1 MSNVQSLIAHLES
14 SRAGTLFKRVDE
26 VRSMLVKWVSVFL
39 VFVAVGFYFA
49 QDLINFLKIP
59 LADALPGQAQ
69 VLHFTGPLEVMMAYM
84 KVAFVAAF
92 LLALPLGFFQIWRF
106 MISAFPERDHR
117 LTIPFFVSSLLLFG
131 LGVIFC
137 YFVMLPVG
145 LKWLVGF
152 GGDQADAIITV
163 GEYVDMLVFM
173 IIAFGLAFQL
183 PLVIILV
190 ERLGLV
196 QEVTLKKHRGG
207 ILVGILTAAAVIA
220 PSPDPMSQ
228 VALAIPMYLMFEAA
242 LLVIGRMK
250 RQKPQST

>member
-1 MSNVQSLIAHLES
+1 MSDVHSLIAHLES
-14 SRAGTLFKRVDE
+14 SRAGSLFRRVDE

-39 VFVAVGFYFA
+39 LCVSVGFYFA
-49 QDLINFLKIP
+49 QDIINFLKIP
-59 LADALPGQAQ
+59 LSEALPGQHQ

-92 LLALPLGFFQIWRF
+92 LMALPLGFYQIWRF
-106 MISAFPERDHR
+106 MISAFPERDHK
-117 LTIPFFVSSLLLFG
+117 LAVPFFVSSLLLFA
-131 LGVIFC
+131 LGVVFC

-152 GGDQADAIITV
+152 GGEQADAIITV
-163 GEYVDMLVFM
+163 GEYVDMLMFM
-173 IIAFGLAFQL
+173 IVAFGLAFQL
-183 PLVIILV
+183 PLIIILV

-196 QEVTLKKHRGG
+196 QEQTLKKHRGG

-228 VALAIPMYLMFEAA
+228 VALAVPMYLMFEAA

-250 RQKPQST
+250 SREPIKE

>member
-1 MSNVQSLIAHLES
+1 MSNVQALIAHLEA
-14 SRAGTLFKRVDE
+14 SRAGSLLKRVDE

-39 VFVAVGFYFA
+39 VLVSIGFYFA

-59 LADALPGQAQ
+59 LSEALPGQLQ

-84 KVAFVAAF
+84 KVAFLAAF
-92 LLALPLGFFQIWRF
+92 LMALPLGFFQIWRF
-106 MISAFPERDHR
+106 MVSAFPERDHR
-117 LTIPFFVSSLLLFG
+117 LVVPFFISSLLLFA
-131 LGVIFC
+131 LGVVFC

-163 GEYVDMLVFM
+163 GEYVDMLMFM
-173 IIAFGLAFQL
+173 IVAFGLAFQL
-183 PLVIILV
+183 PLIVILL

-196 QEVTLKKHRGG
+196 HEATLKKHRGG

-220 PSPDPMSQ
+220 PSPDPLSQ
-228 VALAIPMYLMFEAA
+228 VSLAIPMYLMFEGA
-242 LLVIGRMK
+242 LVVIGRMK
-250 RQKPQST
+250 RRED